1 MIKILISLSIFQEFR
16 LESWS
21 NHRSLFVRIA
31 IEMHFTCQDAIS
43 MCFNVVS
50 LKIPASTITQVIMV
64 QVVNIC
70 FNHLASPIKIS
81 KFYENS
87 RLFER
92 LQQNMDFTISFT
104 LNFLY
109 KIILNAHY
117 LHLCPQ
123 KIIYLSFILLFYK
136 ISALYDENCM
146 EMTNIYQIL
155 HNLSLIKQDLLCN

>member
-16 LESWS
+16 LESWL
-21 NHRSLFVRIA
+21 NHRSLFVRIE
-31 IEMHFTCQDAIS
+31 IEMQFTCQDAIS

-81 KFYENS
+81 KCYENS

-92 LQQNMDFTISFT
+92 LQQNMGFTISFT
-104 LNFLY
+104 LNFLW

-123 KIIYLSFILLFYK
+123 EIIYLSFILLFYK
-136 ISALYDENCM
+136 ISAHDDENRV
-146 EMTNIYQIL
+146 EMTQIYQIL